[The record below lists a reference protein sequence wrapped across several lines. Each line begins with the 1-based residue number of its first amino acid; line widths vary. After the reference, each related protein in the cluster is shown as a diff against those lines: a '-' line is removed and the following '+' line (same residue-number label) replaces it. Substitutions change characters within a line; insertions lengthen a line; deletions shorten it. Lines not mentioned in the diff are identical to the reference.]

1 MSRACFFTIGTA
13 SHLLYAR
20 ALALSIR
27 QFGAY
32 DFHVL
37 LSDRETA
44 PEDSQADEGVRLWG
58 AGDVQRA
65 GFGRATA
72 ERHPDRRSDAFRW
85 SMKPVMLDFFLTDQ
99 RYDAACYVDWDLHF
113 FADPAFLLDQ
123 LAQCGVM
130 LSPHNRSTLP
140 SDDAVAFELNFRD
153 GIFNGGFVGGT
164 PRGLEAIRWWA
175 TACRYKCE
183 VDCEHGLYVDQK
195 YLDLLHS
202 RFEGVDVIRHKGCN
216 VAEWNR
222 VDCRRVRL
230 DDGQVVINGDE
241 PIVFIHFDALTV
253 RDILSGKEPLLE
265 EHLRTRQAMIKR
277 CDPRYR
283 DVFERKDELLAQTL
297 PARDAPSQPPGGLLR
312 RASSRLADWIR
323 G

>member
-1 MSRACFFTIGTA
+1 MRRACFVTIVTA
-13 SHLLYAR
+13 SHLRYAR

-32 DFHVL
+32 EIHVV

-44 PEDSQADEGVRLWG
+44 PEVSEAAGEVRLWG
-58 AGDVQRA
+58 VGDVHRA

-85 SMKPVMLDFFLTDQ
+85 SMKPVVLDFFLTDQ
-99 RYDAACYVDWDLHF
+99 RYDAVCYVDWDRHF
-113 FADPAFLLDQ
+113 FSDPAFLLEQ
-123 LAQCGVM
+123 LARCGVL

-140 SDDAVAFELNFRD
+140 SADAANFELNFRD
-153 GIFNGGFVGGT
+153 GVFNGGFVGGT
-164 PRGLEAIRWWA
+164 SRGLEAIRWWA
-175 TACRYKCE
+175 SACAYKCQ
-183 VDCEHGLYVDQK
+183 VDCEHGLYLDQK

-202 RFEGVDVIRHKGCN
+202 RFEAVDVIRHKGCN

-222 VDCRRVRL
+222 VDCRRVEL
-230 DDGQVVINGDE
+230 DDGRVVINGNE

-253 RDILSGKEPLLE
+253 RDILCGKEPLLE
-265 EHLRTRQAMIKR
+265 EHLRARQAMIKR
-277 CDPRYR
+277 CDAGYR
-283 DVFERKDELLAQTL
+283 DVFERKEELLAQAL
-297 PARDAPSQPPGGLLR
+297 PARDAPSRPPTGLLR
-312 RASSRLADWIR
+312 GARSRLADWIR